1 MTQGSA
7 LSVFEYMYRDAGN
20 WKTYGAVL
28 LAGFDESAEARIL
41 GSLDSDKTFVA
52 EQVSVPALCE
62 KHWKDCGDGPS
73 DMDHAFHEFVC
84 LRSATIEERESLRV
98 EMTLASLLGKF
109 ASAAGRWDVRLSPN
123 CFI

>member
-20 WKTYGAVL
+20 WKTYGTVL
-28 LAGFDESAEARIL
+28 LTGFDESAEARIL
-41 GSLDSDKTFVA
+41 GSLDSGKAFVA
-52 EQVSVPALCE
+52 EQVSIPALCE

-84 LRSATIEERESLRV
+84 LRPATIEDRESLQV
-98 EMTLASLLGKF
+98 EMSLVGLLEKF
-109 ASAAGRWDVRLSPN
+109 ASAASRWDVRLSPN